1 MVSCI
6 GHGKG
11 IDWIVSVWE
20 NDLGRLL
27 SLSFSFVIVTVV
39 VVVVVVRPRI
49 AFVGAIKL

>member
-1 MVSCI
+1 MLSCI

-11 IDWIVSVWE
+11 IDWIVTVWE
-20 NDLGRLL
+20 NNLGGFL
-27 SLSFSFVIVTVV
+27 SLSFSFVIVT